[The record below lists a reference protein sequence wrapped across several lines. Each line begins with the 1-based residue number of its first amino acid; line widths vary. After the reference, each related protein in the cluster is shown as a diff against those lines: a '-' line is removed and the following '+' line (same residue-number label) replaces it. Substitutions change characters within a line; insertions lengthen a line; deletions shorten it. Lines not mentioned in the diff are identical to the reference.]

1 MYGEDLRKRF
11 PTLAPVVDDLF
22 LLEPHQI
29 ARLPQR
35 APRGELATVL
45 QEYPKL
51 VRFFTVRHPPIEPFL
66 SDLLH
71 AAPSLEMDLA
81 ECEDRLLW
89 ELADLIV
96 YQRDPAMYDSTTVST
111 WSRAALREAEPLEDK
126 VVADVGAGTGQVTFA
141 VAPIAETVFA
151 VEPVTAL
158 RAYIRD
164 KAARGGLENVF
175 VMDGLLSA
183 VPLPAGTVDVLLTQ
197 RAIGWDLASEIA
209 EIERVVRPG
218 GVALHLTGT
227 PFPPDDDPLHR
238 GLLAGG
244 YEQGSYEEEE
254 ALYCKYFRK
263 FLRP

>member
-1 MYGEDLRKRF
+1 MCGEDLRKRF
-11 PTLAPVVDDLF
+11 PALAPVVDDLF

-29 ARLPQR
+29 ACLPQR
-35 APRGELATVL
+35 APRGELAAVL
-45 QEYPKL
+45 REHPKL

-141 VAPIAETVFA
+141 VAPSAETVFA

-164 KAARGGLENVF
+164 KVARGGLENVF

-218 GVALHLTGT
+218 GVALHLTGM

-244 YEQGSYEEEE
+244 YEQGSDEEGE

-263 FLRP
+263 F

>member
-1 MYGEDLRKRF
+1 MYAEDLRKRF
-11 PTLAPVVDDLF
+11 PKLAPVVDDLF

-29 ARLPQR
+29 ACLSQR
-35 APRGELATVL
+35 APRGALAAVL
-45 QEYPKL
+45 REYPKL
-51 VRFFTVRHPPIEPFL
+51 VRFFSVRHPPIEPFL

-71 AAPSLEMDLA
+71 AAPSLEMELA

-96 YQRDPAMYDSTTVST
+96 YQRDPAMYDSTTVSA
-111 WSRAALREAEPLEDK
+111 WSRAALREAEPLEDR

-158 RAYIRD
+158 RAYVRD

-209 EIERVVRPG
+209 EVERVVRPG
-218 GVALHLTGT
+218 GVALHLTGM
-227 PFPPDDDPLHR
+227 PFPLDDDPLHQR
-238 GLLAGG
+238 LLGGG
-244 YEQGSYEEEE
+244 YEQGSYDDGE
-254 ALYCKYFRK
+254 ALYCKYFRE
-263 FLRP
+263 F